1 MNREL
6 YMEFFQI
13 SVNTFYLWKKQK
25 RPVIEFFSKYST
37 DDEIKEF
44 IKTGK
49 IDRIE
54 KLNALF
60 DESILKYLLIYI
72 DSFTKNSR
80 YTSLS
85 MAQDIFIDFYFQ
97 FLCELKNN
105 VNLQKDDFNAL
116 LYSELHKYVFKK
128 YIHNSSVENVKKR
141 LLQEELIDNKISR
154 KEILHITAI
163 ESQNDFF
170 RLQSHFSYFR
180 NWDEG
185 MLFFLDFNLKN
196 NFKSFLNRYGKEL
209 LLHTIGLN
217 VYLETSELDLHYTE
231 KLYMVA
237 SIKKELLKKCEEN
250 EISLEEIIEHIEKYK
265 NEFLR

>member
-1 MNREL
+1 M
-6 YMEFFQI
+6 
-13 SVNTFYLWKKQK
+13 
-25 RPVIEFFSKYST
+25 
-37 DDEIKEF
+37 
-44 IKTGK
+44 
-49 IDRIE
+49 
-54 KLNALF
+54 
-60 DESILKYLLIYI
+60 
-72 DSFTKNSR
+72 
-80 YTSLS
+80 
-85 MAQDIFIDFYFQ
+85 
-97 FLCELKNN
+97 
-105 VNLQKDDFNAL
+105 
-116 LYSELHKYVFKK
+116 FKK

-141 LLQEELIDNKISR
+141 LVQEELIDNKISR

-231 KLYMVA
+231 KLHMVA
-237 SIKKELLKKCEEN
+237 SIKNELLKKCN
-250 EISLEEIIEHIEKYK
+250 EFNSIRIQFVHHLLKFKTDREIIEHTEPIKDKFFEICDLFFTSRSFFETKLLELK
-265 NEFLR
+265 DNEFLNKKKI

>member
-49 IDRIE
+49 INRIE
-54 KLNALF
+54 KLNSLF
-60 DESILKYLLIYI
+60 NETILKYLLVYI

-80 YTSLS
+80 YISLS
-85 MAQDIFIDFYFQ
+85 MAYNIFIDFYFQ

-105 VNLQKDDFNAL
+105 VNLHKDDFNAL

-128 YIHNSSVENVKKR
+128 YIHNSSAENVKKR
-141 LLQEELIDNKISR
+141 LLELEQIDNKISR
-154 KEILHITAI
+154 KEMLHVITL
-163 ESQNDFF
+163 ESENDFF
-170 RLQSHFSYFR
+170 RLQNHFSYFKH
-180 NWDEG
+180 WDEG
-185 MLFFLDFNLKN
+185 MVLFLDFILKN
-196 NFKSFLNRYGKEL
+196 NFKFLLNRGKEL

-231 KLYMVA
+231 KLNMVIK
-237 SIKKELLKKCEEN
+237 IKKELLNNYEEN
-250 EISLEEIIEHIEKYK
+250 EISLEKILEYIEKYK
-265 NEFLR
+265 NDFLR